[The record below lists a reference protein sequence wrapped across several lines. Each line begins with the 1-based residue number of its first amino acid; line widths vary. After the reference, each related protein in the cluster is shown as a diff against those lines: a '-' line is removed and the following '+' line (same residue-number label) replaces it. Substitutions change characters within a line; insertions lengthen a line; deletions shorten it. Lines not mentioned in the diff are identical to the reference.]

1 MTPSYERRAVSPSA
15 DANICGPMRLRPSK
29 PELLADLRQHFA
41 RFGFSVAEERGG
53 LVVRR
58 AEGPS
63 VDQEDEI
70 EVHLRV
76 WQAMHPDVQV
86 AIKSH

>member
-1 MTPSYERRAVSPSA
+1 
-15 DANICGPMRLRPSK
+15 MRLRPSE
-29 PELLADLRQHFA
+29 PDLLADLRQHFA
-41 RFGFSVAEERGG
+41 RSGFSVAEEDGA

-86 AIKSH
+86 AIKSD